1 MELDAVSLC
10 LIRLVNYLKRERFKK
25 NEWKFAFSKFSEGYP
40 VRRKIVQDSSLTPRP
55 QALNYGKN
63 MYTQ

>member
-25 NEWKFAFSKFSEGYP
+25 MNGNSHFPNLVKDIQLGVKLY
-40 VRRKIVQDSSLTPRP
+40 KIVH
-55 QALNYGKN
+55 
-63 MYTQ
+63 